1 MINNKVNDHTH
12 FSDLR
17 MCVVVS
23 DLFLFIF
30 DYCNVG
36 HEMWC

>member
-1 MINNKVNDHTH
+1 MIGNEVNDHAH
-12 FSDLR
+12 FSSLK
-17 MCVVVS
+17 MCVVRS

-30 DYCNVG
+30 YYGNVG